1 MRALSAPRQSLGC
14 ADLLG
19 DLTKPQVLL
28 ARPSPALE
36 KMPKMSK
43 APFLPGPL
51 PGGEVAVRS
60 YRRRRSKAKK
70 KTEQSKKLSPK
81 TESRPKI
88 KQPTMRRICR
98 KEATR
103 SSLKAVA
110 PRSPTQNTPE
120 STGKAN
126 FPHDLENGAL
136 QQRGA
141 HISKRRRKK
150 LDGELGQ
157 ADAMPDAVLIG

>member
-1 MRALSAPRQSLGC
+1 
-14 ADLLG
+14 
-19 DLTKPQVLL
+19 
-28 ARPSPALE
+28 
-36 KMPKMSK
+36 MSK

-51 PGGEVAVRS
+51 PGAEVAVRS
-60 YRRRRSKAKK
+60 HRRRRSKAKTKTTQGK
-70 KTEQSKKLSPK
+70 KTSPK

-88 KQPTMRRICR
+88 KQNKQPTMRRICR

-103 SSLKAVA
+103 SSIKAVV
-110 PRSPTQNTPE
+110 PRSATQSTPE

-136 QQRGA
+136 QKRGA
-141 HISKRRRKK
+141 HISKRHRRK
-150 LDGELGQ
+150 LDGELKK